1 MTGPRGTP
9 RTAGEILDNIK
20 REVDR
25 LARVIDAPEQ
35 SLPTYGRSEDMA
47 RPHIEVAGPHMS
59 WIVVERGEERQ
70 RRTTDDLDEL
80 LYWIFRSVISEM
92 SSKFAARHPVESK
105 EFRYPMFKKELEL
118 MGTLS
123 AAWRSRLIAE
133 LGHLLREAGL
143 SEGEVAET

>member
-1 MTGPRGTP
+1 MS
-9 RTAGEILDNIK
+9 RTADEILDGIK

-25 LARVIDAPEQ
+25 LARVVDAPER

-59 WIVVERGEERQ
+59 WVVVERGKEWE

-92 SSKFAARHPVESK
+92 SSKFAARHPVEGK
-105 EFRYPMFKKELEL
+105 EFRYPMFRKELEL

-123 AAWRSRLIAE
+123 PAWRSRLIAE

-143 SEGEVAET
+143 SDDEVAG

>member
-1 MTGPRGTP
+1 MP
-9 RTAGEILDNIK
+9 RTAGESLDGIK

-25 LARVIDAPEQ
+25 LAQAIDAPEQ

-59 WIVVERGEERQ
+59 WVVVERGKESE
-70 RRTTDDLDEL
+70 RRTTDDIDEL

-92 SSKFAARHPVESK
+92 SSKFAARHRVDGK
-105 EFRYPMFKKELEL
+105 EFRYPMFKMELEL

-123 AAWRSRLIAE
+123 PAWRSRLIGE
-133 LGHLLREAGL
+133 LGHLLLDAGL
-143 SEGEVAET
+143 SEADVAES

>member
-1 MTGPRGTP
+1 MP
-9 RTAGEILDNIK
+9 RTAGELLDRIK

-25 LARVIDAPEQ
+25 LARVVDAPER
-35 SLPTYGRSEDMA
+35 SLPTYGQSEDMA

-59 WIVVERGEERQ
+59 WVVVERGKEWE

-80 LYWIFRSVISEM
+80 LYWIFRSVVSEM
-92 SSKFAARHPVESK
+92 SSKFAATHAVEGK
-105 EFRYPMFKKELEL
+105 EFRYPMFRKELEL

-123 AAWRSRLIAE
+123 PAWRSRFTAE

-143 SEGEVAET
+143 SEGEIEGR